1 LKDILTD
8 GENSFIIEKKNV
20 QEIVDT
26 LEKIDKNPESYRSF
40 CDKNYNN
47 ILENFTENI
56 FSNKLYSI
64 INEL

>member
-8 GENSFIIEKKNV
+8 GKNSFIIEKKNV